1 MDIQIRKALP
11 ADLDVLMDIF
21 EVARRFMQATGNP
34 NQWINGYP
42 GRELMERE
50 VEAGHCFVCIDDRQE
65 IIGTFCFILGED
77 PTYAYIEDGSWPD
90 QEPYGVIHRLAT
102 NGKQKG
108 MSEACL
114 DWCFERWPNVRVDT
128 HRDNKVM
135 QHILTKYGFQRCGII
150 YVKNGTERI
159 AYQMERLHG
168 GVEESDRTEV

>member
-65 IIGTFCFILGED
+65 IIGTFALFWVKI
-77 PTYAYIEDGSWPD
+77 PP
-90 QEPYGVIHRLAT
+90 
-102 NGKQKG
+102 
-108 MSEACL
+108 M
-114 DWCFERWPNVRVDT
+114 
-128 HRDNKVM
+128 
-135 QHILTKYGFQRCGII
+135 LTLRTAPGPIR
-150 YVKNGTERI
+150 NL
-159 AYQMERLHG
+159 ME
-168 GVEESDRTEV
+168 

>member
-90 QEPYGVIHRLAT
+90 QEPYGVIHRLASR
-102 NGKQKG
+102 G
-108 MSEACL
+108 L
-114 DWCFERWPNVRVDT
+114 VREWLRLASAGVPV
-128 HRDNKVM
+128 RESIFG
-135 QHILTKYGFQRCGII
+135 QILMPITASCSIFWRS
-150 YVKNGTERI
+150 R
-159 AYQMERLHG
+159 A
-168 GVEESDRTEV
+168 S

>member
-77 PTYAYIEDGSWPD
+77 PTYAYIEDGSWPIRNLM
-90 QEPYGVIHRLAT
+90 ELFTGWLPGALVREWLRLASA
-102 NGKQKG
+102 GV
-108 MSEACL
+108 
-114 DWCFERWPNVRVDT
+114 PVRESIFG
-128 HRDNKVM
+128 
-135 QHILTKYGFQRCGII
+135 QILMPITASCSTFWRS
-150 YVKNGTERI
+150 R
-159 AYQMERLHG
+159 A
-168 GVEESDRTEV
+168 S

>member
-90 QEPYGVIHRLAT
+90 QEPYGVIHRLASRGT
-102 NGKQKG
+102 CPGVA
-108 MSEACL
+108 EACVR
-114 DWCFERWPNVRVDT
+114 WCAGQGVHLRADT
-128 HRDNKVM
+128 HADNRVM
-135 QHILTKYGFQRCGII
+135 QHILKKQGFVRCGII
-150 YVKNGTERI
+150 YVANGTPRI
-159 AYQMERLHG
+159 AYQRG
-168 GVEESDRTEV
+168 

>member
-1 MDIQIRKALP
+1 MMEIRSTEIKDLP
-11 ADLDVLMDIF
+11 LVMEIYDY
-21 EVARRFMQATGNP
+21 ARAFMRATGNTT
-34 NQWINGYP
+34 QWIDGYP
-42 GRELMERE
+42 SEALIRREIEE
-50 VEAGHCFVCIDDRQE
+50 SHSFACIDEQ
-65 IIGTFCFILGED
+65 
-77 PTYAYIEDGSWPD
+77 
-90 QEPYGVIHRLAT
+90 GVIHRLAT

-108 MSEACL
+108 VSEACL